1 MIYPLA
7 RRYNEGCR
15 IHGLSRLWRA
25 EEKITVRIFS
35 KLAALLKHERGK
47 GLLGAYAIL
56 GEPIAESPMSTV
68 YKAQSRDSGGRMVAV
83 KVLKD
88 SAARVAHR
96 LSTQLGKQWEGE
108 RAIGLVHPNVVRT
121 IECGCDSGSYFI
133 VMEFVDG
140 HNLASLIYGASP
152 LLEGRRIDIIRQIV
166 QGLAYIH
173 GQGLIHRDI
182 CPRNVLLDAAGHARL
197 IDFGVAVSLSDKLL
211 NTGRRTGR
219 PSYMAPELI
228 RDNIF
233 DARTD
238 LYALGVTM
246 YEICTGAKPLAGTNR
261 YEKMRLHLYSSPTP
275 PADVNKCVPMALSS
289 MIVRCL
295 AKDPEQRFQ
304 KAEDLLKELPDE
316 PF

>member
-1 MIYPLA
+1 
-7 RRYNEGCR
+7 
-15 IHGLSRLWRA
+15 
-25 EEKITVRIFS
+25 VRILS
-35 KLAALLKHERGK
+35 KLFALLKRRSGK
-47 GLLGAYAIL
+47 GLAEMYDIL
-56 GEPIAESPMSTV
+56 GPPIAESPMSMV
-68 YKAQSRDSGGRMVAV
+68 YKATSRETGGRTVAI

-108 RAIGLVHPNVVRT
+108 RALELVHPNVVRT
-121 IECGCDSGSYFI
+121 IECGCDSGSYYM

-140 HNLASLIYGASP
+140 ANLASLIYEASP
-152 LLEGRRIDIIRQIV
+152 LLDGHRIDIIRQIA

-173 GQGLIHRDI
+173 GKGLIHRDI
-182 CPRNVLLDAAGHARL
+182 CPKNVLIDAACRAKL
-197 IDFGVAVSLSDKLL
+197 TDFGVAVSLSDKLL

-233 DARTD
+233 DVRTD
-238 LYALGVTM
+238 IYALGVAM

-261 YEKMRLHLYSSPTP
+261 YEKMRLHLYSKPTP
-275 PADVNKCVPMALSS
+275 PADVNKSVPLALSGA
-289 MIVRCL
+289 ILRCL

-304 KAEDLLKELPDE
+304 KADELLGELPDE